1 MNLFF
6 KSICQMG
13 IFMICAQ
20 AIVHFRPNG
29 SYEKYLKMLV
39 SVMILVQVF
48 LPISKLFSFG
58 TKQGI
63 EESIAGFEAQI
74 EKSMDEAV
82 ESAARTDELLGSMSL
97 EEVRNRME
105 SAQREAEETAEA
117 EAIQQKSEE
126 DVKEEVTQQE
136 AAEVSPQPGG
146 DRQKSLQDSQS
157 VPAVDIGRIKVEIGG
172 TDETKGN
179 E

>member
-6 KSICQMG
+6 KSICQLG

-48 LPISKLFSFG
+48 LPITKLFSFG

-82 ESAARTDELLGSMSL
+82 KSAARTDALLGSMSL

-105 SAQREAEETAEA
+105 RA
-117 EAIQQKSEE
+117 
-126 DVKEEVTQQE
+126 QQE
-136 AAEVSPQPGG
+136 AEGTPQAAENVSETEGILQGADVIPEKEGKQAAPQTEG
-146 DRQKSLQDSQS
+146 DTQTGVQDSPAA
-157 VPAVDIGRIKVEIGG
+157 PAVDIGRIKVEIGG
-172 TDETKGN
+172 
-179 E
+179 